1 MMYTAWFYSGQ
12 TDYVESNAP
21 YTVNGK
27 RRGYKAAHKKHPTTL
42 WISSSIDNYNFAG
55 EIGMCLAL
63 EYKKRFG
70 KVHAC
75 SKHILWLYEN
85 KPSHFELRE
94 SETAYYP
101 TRDFKP
107 GLTRIPACMPDK
119 YKVQSIIESY
129 KLYYTGEKESL
140 RDILE
145 FNLNLYYKMNWR
157 RFHRRFCKRLRKK
170 RKKVVEFIENHAF
183 NLFLISYLI
192 IMVTLPIVNRIFS
205 SPPIKIEK
213 KPEYEH
219 RIYSDFIRGVKKN
232 EITKVEVDPNK
243 DVVYFEERNGTIAT
257 SYYVPSEDFWKTMS
271 ESQVDFDLI
280 RIPSGGNMTE
290 FISFMFITI
299 GFFAIFRMIF
309 GANGVNQ
316 NPFSMMKNDIDVEKQ
331 IQTRFEDVQG
341 IDSAKDELEEIV
353 DFLREPEKN
362 SLVRVLKYHVVHY

>member
-1 MMYTAWFYSGQ
+1 MNIFFLSMNPEELAYMYCDQHVIKILLEICQMMYTAWFYSGQ

-21 YTVNGK
+21 YTVNGT

-129 KLYYTGEKESL
+129 KLYYTGEKES
-140 RDILE
+140 
-145 FNLNLYYKMNWR
+145 
-157 RFHRRFCKRLRKK
+157 
-170 RKKVVEFIENHAF
+170 
-183 NLFLISYLI
+183 
-192 IMVTLPIVNRIFS
+192 
-205 SPPIKIEK
+205 
-213 KPEYEH
+213 
-219 RIYSDFIRGVKKN
+219 
-232 EITKVEVDPNK
+232 
-243 DVVYFEERNGTIAT
+243 
-257 SYYVPSEDFWKTMS
+257 
-271 ESQVDFDLI
+271 
-280 RIPSGGNMTE
+280 
-290 FISFMFITI
+290 
-299 GFFAIFRMIF
+299 FARY
-309 GANGVNQ
+309 
-316 NPFSMMKNDIDVEKQ
+316 
-331 IQTRFEDVQG
+331 TRV
-341 IDSAKDELEEIV
+341 
-353 DFLREPEKN
+353 
-362 SLVRVLKYHVVHY
+362 